1 MFTFDRMSDLRE
13 CVISEILCYI
23 QCKMSSVEH
32 DVVVKSVTSFYG
44 EDDIDH
50 AKKLMF
56 EKCKATKIR
65 NKTYKKEKSKLNCQ
79 DIINKFNEVGEDCPM
94 FVAADVN
101 NLPLATVD
109 AFDLNAISNNLAT
122 VLQMNSEVKAAF
134 TAISLLQTDLKSV
147 LAKLSDA
154 DSMNASA
161 ADLKKNSCPE
171 HSAEDIAGESPIDY
185 DNDSDSSSESNGSS
199 CDADA
204 ETETDNEFPPLPLD
218 NKKLK
223 IPPKKWLTD
232 EGYSI
237 VCNKKTGHQSTD
249 IKTAYSSRVYV
260 NSGRQLRA
268 SQKYTLTAAKP
279 QSREHKNNS
288 SGSGFNVFVTR
299 LQEKTK
305 SRDVARYLKCVFGK
319 YFKVEQLKNKHPGYA
334 SFKINAETSDMMTAM
349 LDKKNWTDGV
359 FVKKF
364 SSKSMK

>member
-1 MFTFDRMSDLRE
+1 MRVKRSAAIAIISGYIHTQSLFTFDRMSDLRE

-56 EKCKATKIR
+56 EKCKGTKIR

-79 DIINKFNEVGEDCPM
+79 DILNKFNEVGEDCPM

-109 AFDLNAISNNLAT
+109 AFHLNAISNNLAT

-171 HSAEDIAGESPIDY
+171 HSAEDIAEESPIDY

-223 IPPKKWLTD
+223 IPPPPPSRNGSPTRD
-232 EGYSI
+232 
-237 VCNKKTGHQSTD
+237 
-249 IKTAYSSRVYV
+249 TA
-260 NSGRQLRA
+260 
-268 SQKYTLTAAKP
+268 
-279 QSREHKNNS
+279 
-288 SGSGFNVFVTR
+288 
-299 LQEKTK
+299 
-305 SRDVARYLKCVFGK
+305 
-319 YFKVEQLKNKHPGYA
+319 
-334 SFKINAETSDMMTAM
+334 
-349 LDKKNWTDGV
+349 
-359 FVKKF
+359 
-364 SSKSMK
+364 

>member
-1 MFTFDRMSDLRE
+1 MRVKRSAAIAIISGYIHTQSLFTFDRMSDLRE

-44 EDDIDH
+44 EDDIDR

-56 EKCKATKIR
+56 EKCKGTKIR

-161 ADLKKNSCPE
+161 ADLKK
-171 HSAEDIAGESPIDY
+171 
-185 DNDSDSSSESNGSS
+185 
-199 CDADA
+199 
-204 ETETDNEFPPLPLD
+204 
-218 NKKLK
+218 KL
-223 IPPKKWLTD
+223 L
-232 EGYSI
+232 S
-237 VCNKKTGHQSTD
+237 
-249 IKTAYSSRVYV
+249 
-260 NSGRQLRA
+260 
-268 SQKYTLTAAKP
+268 
-279 QSREHKNNS
+279 
-288 SGSGFNVFVTR
+288 
-299 LQEKTK
+299 
-305 SRDVARYLKCVFGK
+305 
-319 YFKVEQLKNKHPGYA
+319 
-334 SFKINAETSDMMTAM
+334 
-349 LDKKNWTDGV
+349 
-359 FVKKF
+359 
-364 SSKSMK
+364 